1 MEKKKDILLLFLL
14 KDYCKNNGIEEKYS
28 IIKKKMESEKILAKG
43 IADLSLGDS
52 QKMIEYFPVE
62 SVSKFSQNI
71 NFYENIGSGSFGNVF
86 KCFHQ
91 LDKNDYAIKIVPV
104 YNDIKKDKYMGE
116 IQMMSK
122 LDHPNIVRYYNSWI
136 EQILPRNFDTEQL
149 CLEGEGDY
157 SSEIVSDF
165 TINEFLFIQMELC
178 FGNLSDYLAK
188 RQKVNYDESNKIFVD
203 IVEGLNY
210 LHEMNIIH
218 RDIKPSNI
226 MFDKMGKA
234 KIGDFGMSIKYD
246 EIDCISGKKTEN
258 EYGTFNYL
266 APECVEEK
274 KYSFYSDVY
283 SLGIILFELLSLF
296 STFMEKQN
304 KINEL
309 KEKGI
314 IEENIGKRES
324 VFIQMLVDKNIYD
337 RPLTHIILKKIT
349 IQLL

>member
-1 MEKKKDILLLFLL
+1 MEKKKDVLLLFLL

-28 IIKKKMESEKILAKG
+28 IIKEKLETEKILEKG
-43 IADLSLGDS
+43 MEELSIRDS
-52 QKMIEYFPVE
+52 KKMIEYFPE
-62 SVSKFSQNI
+62 EPVSKFSQNI

-104 YNDIKKDKYMGE
+104 YNDIKKDKYIGE
-116 IQMMSK
+116 VQMMSK

-136 EQILPRNFDTEQL
+136 EKILPRNFDTEKL
-149 CLEGEGDY
+149 CLEDEGDY
-157 SSEIVSDF
+157 SSEIISDF

-188 RQKVNYDESNKIFVD
+188 REIINYLESNNIFID
-203 IVEGLNY
+203 IVKGLNY
-210 LHEMNIIH
+210 LHKMNIIH

-226 MFDKMGKA
+226 MFDEDGKA

-246 EIDCISGKKTEN
+246 EIDCISGRKTEN

-266 APECVEEK
+266 APECVEAK

-309 KEKGI
+309 KKEGI
-314 IEENIGKRES
+314 IEDTIGKRES
-324 VFIQMLVDKNIYD
+324 VFIKMLLDKNIYD
-337 RPLTHIILKKIT
+337 RPLTHIILKKINK
-349 IQLL
+349 